1 MQNSK
6 RFNKDLVLT
15 TPARFEQIHAT
26 PEVIRKQL
34 DTEMSAQQIHNSQ
47 VQAEGSKIK
56 AKSNTM
62 EKFLVG
68 GGEKL
73 LNGLDK

>member
-1 MQNSK
+1 MRDSK
-6 RFNKDLVLT
+6 RFNKDLVLI
-15 TPARFEQIHAT
+15 TPAKFEQIHAT
-26 PEVIRKQL
+26 PEVIQKQL
-34 DTEMSAQQIHNSQ
+34 ETEMSAHQVHNSQ
-47 VQAEGSKIK
+47 VQAEDSKMK